1 MNPRVEKVNPLNNY
15 LLHLTFK
22 NNEEK
27 IFDVKPWLD
36 KKAFSELQ
44 NLSLFKKAHV
54 LFGTV
59 SWNDEIDFCPDTLYL
74 GSEKIETLK

>member
-1 MNPRVEKVNPLNNY
+1 MNPRVEKVLPLNNY

-27 IFDVKPWLD
+27 IFDVKPWLE
-36 KKAFSELQ
+36 KEVFSQLR
-44 NLSLFKKAHV
+44 NLSLFNKV
-54 LFGTV
+54 YVSFGTV

-74 GSEKIETLK
+74 ESKKIEKT